1 MKIQF
6 AVQGMTCQRCVAR
19 VKAAAMS
26 VAGVTN
32 VEVALDTGKAI
43 ALFGA
48 GLQANA
54 PAIAKA
60 ITDAGYPAVAE

>member
-1 MKIQF
+1 
-6 AVQGMTCQRCVAR
+6 MTCQRCVAR

-48 GLQANA
+48 EISNIT

-60 ITDAGYPAVAE
+60 ITDAGYLAVAE

>member
-1 MKIQF
+1 MKIHF

-43 ALFGA
+43 ALLGA
-48 GLQANA
+48 GIPNIA
-54 PAIAKA
+54 PAIANA
-60 ITDAGYPAVAE
+60 ITDVGYPAVAQ